1 MQISAVRALIGG
13 LLLALALTGVTSAET
28 PKTPLPTLNER
39 VEWEAIGIYRPD
51 FKVQPRP
58 DPRMRKR
65 RLSWHYDR
73 PIEFAGNDVVLRLKA
88 SAKLRKVVRLELKF

>member
-1 MQISAVRALIGG
+1 MQIGAVRALIGG
-13 LLLALALTGVTSAET
+13 LLLALALPGVTPAET

-51 FKVQPRP
+51 FKIQPPP
-58 DPRMRKR
+58 DRRMRKR
-65 RLSWHYDR
+65 RLSWQYDR
-73 PIEFAGNDVVLRLKA
+73 PIEFAGSDVVLRLKA